1 MSQGYPTFPQLQMEI
16 GRYVYQPYCWYLNWL
31 QPQRFFT
38 FRGQRFE
45 YFVHPYNAT
54 WRNERSLEIPLA
66 RHMLEKYAPTDVLE
80 VGNVLSHYLR
90 AQHTIL
96 DKYERRKGVVTTD
109 VVEYTPSKRYS
120 LVLSISTL
128 EHVGWDET
136 PRQPG
141 KHLEA
146 VKRLR
151 ELLSPGGVLMV
162 TMPLGYNLDLDQDL
176 EARKLGFSEYV
187 FFKRVSYREWI
198 EAGWAEV
205 RGTPYGQPYRAGN
218 ALAIGIFVAPNSTS

>member
-1 MSQGYPTFPQLQMEI
+1 MSHGYPALPQLQMDV
-16 GRYVYQPYCWYLNWL
+16 GRYVYQPYCWYLQWL
-31 QPQRFFT
+31 RPKCFFT
-38 FRGQRFE
+38 FRGQQFE

-54 WRNERSLEIPLA
+54 WRNERSLEVPLA
-66 RHMLEKYAPTDVLE
+66 RHMLEKYDPADVLE
-80 VGNVLSHYLR
+80 VGNVLSHYFR
-90 AQHTIL
+90 VRHTIL
-96 DKYERRKGVVTTD
+96 DKYERRRGVVATD
-109 VVEYTPSKRYS
+109 VVEYAPSRRYS

-151 ELLSPGGVLMV
+151 ELLAPGGVLMITV
-162 TMPLGYNLDLDQDL
+162 PLGQNLDLDRDL
-176 EARKLGFSEYV
+176 EAGKLGLGEYV
-187 FFKRVSYREWI
+187 FFKRVSYREWR

-205 RGTPYGQPYRAGN
+205 KGTPYGKPFRGGN
-218 ALAIGIFVAPNSTS
+218 ALAIGFFVAPNTTS